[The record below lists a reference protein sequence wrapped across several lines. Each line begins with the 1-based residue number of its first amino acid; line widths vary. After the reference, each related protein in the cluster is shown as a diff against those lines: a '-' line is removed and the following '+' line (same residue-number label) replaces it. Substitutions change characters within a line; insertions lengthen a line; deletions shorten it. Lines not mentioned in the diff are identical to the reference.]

1 MSKKEFARNE
11 GIPFSLFRGFLKNK
25 DQLLQDMG
33 RSDSISRKRKLE
45 GRHGEL
51 QEAVYLW
58 VVEKNSQGALPSNAL
73 IHTNLLISIAKKNCE
88 NCVYPHVCHSRD
100 SPPRPVSRRLM
111 RRGWGSY
118 KMLNV
123 IRQQLGTLINTG
135 PCNAPPPVTHP

>member
-25 DQLLQDMG
+25 DQLLQDILFY
-33 RSDSISRKRKLE
+33 SISRKRKLE

-73 IHTNLLISIAKKNCE
+73 IRTNLLIYVAKKITRTASIPTTAPAE
-88 NCVYPHVCHSRD
+88 TSL
-100 SPPRPVSRRLM
+100 PRPVSE
-111 RRGWGSY
+111 
-118 KMLNV
+118 V
-123 IRQQLGTLINTG
+123 AH
-135 PCNAPPPVTHP
+135 APKC